1 MANSEQPIIIV
12 KKKGGHGGHH
22 GGAWKVAYADFVTA
36 MMAFFLVMWIVGLSK
51 PTRIAIAEYF
61 RDPVGFMKNTHG
73 GKSPISDSADS
84 KPNEGTSAPVIPKDG
99 GRLNELQLKA
109 LASEFRLVEEAI
121 KRDMEKTPEFRS
133 LKDSVNIQLTDEGL
147 RIELIEKT
155 SSLFFDS
162 GKADIKERTS
172 HLLRVIAQE
181 LGKLSSPVVIE
192 GHTDSQPL
200 RGANGYS
207 NWELSADRANAAR
220 RAMDGHGL
228 RPNQVMAVR
237 GYADRKL
244 RVVDNPKHFSNRRV
258 SILVGFSRK
267 SQ

>member
-1 MANSEQPIIIV
+1 MASSEQPIIIV

-51 PTRIAIAEYF
+51 PTRIAIAAYF
-61 RDPVGFMKNTHG
+61 RDPVGFMKTTHG
-73 GKSPISDSADS
+73 GKSPISDPADS
-84 KPNEGTSAPVIPKDG
+84 KPALGTSAPIIPKDG
-99 GRLNELQLKA
+99 GTPSAQLKV
-109 LASEFRLVEEAI
+109 LGEQFREIEKAI
-121 KRDMEKTPEFRS
+121 QREMEKTPEFRS

-162 GKADIKERTS
+162 GKADLKERTG
-172 HLLRVIAQE
+172 HLLRMIAKQ
-181 LGKLSSPVVIE
+181 LGKLQSPVVIE

-207 NWELSADRANAAR
+207 NWELSTDRANSAR

-228 RPNQVMAVR
+228 RQGQIMAVR
-237 GYADRKL
+237 GFADRKL
-244 RVVDNPKHFSNRRV
+244 RVPGNSKHYSNRRV
-258 SILVGFSRK
+258 SILVGFSAK
-267 SQ
+267 PQ